1 MKQRSSYVSRGVN
14 IYAAGPWV
22 YYVEILERKW
32 SRFLSRRES
41 NLHATRAVFSRREIF
56 TPLRALTSCTM
67 INFDEYTFVGRN
79 VRPRFFLECT

>member
-32 SRFLSRRES
+32 SRF
-41 NLHATRAVFSRREIF
+41 FSRRERNLQSLHALYF
-56 TPLRALTSCTM
+56 RDARFLLLFVPRHRA
-67 INFDEYTFVGRN
+67 
-79 VRPRFFLECT
+79 P